1 MFNQTIKY
9 TLLSLG
15 ILALSGCNQRTI
27 TIHPNENRQ
36 VQTPRVV
43 TPQPSS
49 PVIQEEILINK
60 NPNLG
65 SRISTTPT
73 GNNNPSLG
81 RAISS
86 GSDNNTSDDHYR
98 NVDSEMEQDQEEI
111 APAPAMLIQR
121 MPFPVEEYKRLRKRG
136 RSTVSGMIYLEN
148 SNSAEKIA
156 GKKVKLYLNP
166 VTSYSEQWYQ
176 ESYLGGNKL
185 SKADTRLYNYL
196 KFTMSNE
203 SGNYNFFGVPR
214 GDYYLVGTVKC
225 AKECGFSEMKT
236 VRLVERI
243 SVGSGVTKVEL
254 MKNVP

>member
-43 TPQPSS
+43 YTQPSR
-49 PVIQEEILINK
+49 PVIQEEILINR

-65 SRISTTPT
+65 SRVSSSVK
-73 GNNNPSLG
+73 NPSLG
-81 RAISS
+81 RTINS
-86 GSDNNTSDDHYR
+86 GNDNNSSHDDHYR
-98 NVDSEMEQDQEEI
+98 NVDSEMEQDREV
-111 APAPAMLIQR
+111 APIPALIQR
-121 MPFPVEEYKRLRKRG
+121 IAFPVEEYARLQKRG
-136 RSTVSGMIYLEN
+136 RSTVSGKIYLEN
-148 SNSAEKIA
+148 SNSSEKIF

-166 VTSYSEQWYQ
+166 VTSYSEQWYK

-185 SKADTRLYNYL
+185 TKADKRLYNYL

-203 SGNYNFFGVPR
+203 SGSYNFFGVPR
-214 GDYYLVGTVKC
+214 GEYYLVGTVKC

-236 VRLVERI
+236 VRLVQRI